1 MPDLI
6 GPLDPSDKSRGVATA
21 LAALLGPF
29 GAHRFY
35 VGKTGSG
42 ALMAATLGG
51 LGIWWLYD
59 LIVVAAGD
67 FRDAQGRRVSRWDPE
82 VGDVHSTEALAQ
94 EVDALRE
101 EVAELAER
109 LDFAERLLAAPRD
122 PAPSIP
128 PADPEWPRSK
138 HPPVASCPGGR
149 TSVPCFGW
157 RGRWSSSRS
166 A

>member
-1 MPDLI
+1 MPELI
-6 GPLDPSDKSRGVATA
+6 GPLDPSDKSRGIATA
-21 LAALLGPF
+21 LASLLGLF

-35 VGKTGSG
+35 VGKSGSG

-51 LGIWWLYD
+51 LGVWWLYD

-67 FRDAQGRRVSRWDPE
+67 FRDAQGRRVSRWDPG
-82 VGDVHSTEALAQ
+82 VGDAHSTEALAQ

-122 PAPSIP
+122 PAPSI
-128 PADPEWPRSK
+128 
-138 HPPVASCPGGR
+138 
-149 TSVPCFGW
+149 
-157 RGRWSSSRS
+157 SSRRS
-166 A
+166 

>member
-1 MPDLI
+1 MPEPA
-6 GPLDPSDKSRGVATA
+6 GPLDPSDKSRGIATA

-51 LGIWWLYD
+51 LGLWWLYD

-67 FRDAQGRRVSRWDPE
+67 FRDIEGRRVSRWDLE
-82 VGDVHSTEALAQ
+82 VGDARSTELLAQ
-94 EVDALRE
+94 EVDALRA

-122 PAPSIP
+122 PA
-128 PADPEWPRSK
+128 
-138 HPPVASCPGGR
+138 
-149 TSVPCFGW
+149 TSVPP
-157 RGRWSSSRS
+157 RRS
-166 A
+166 

>member
-1 MPDLI
+1 MTELT

-42 ALMAATLGG
+42 VLMAATLGG
-51 LGIWWLYD
+51 LGLWWLYD

-67 FRDAQGRRVSRWDPE
+67 FRDVQGRRVSRWDPG
-82 VGDVHSTEALAQ
+82 VADAQSTEVLAQ
-94 EVDALRE
+94 EVDALRT

-122 PAPSIP
+122 A
-128 PADPEWPRSK
+128 A
-138 HPPVASCPGGR
+138 
-149 TSVPCFGW
+149 TSVPP
-157 RGRWSSSRS
+157 RRS
-166 A
+166 

>member
-1 MPDLI
+1 MPELI

-35 VGKTGSG
+35 VGKTGTG
-42 ALMAATLGG
+42 ALMVVTVGG

-82 VGDVHSTEALAQ
+82 VGEVHGTEELAR
-94 EVDALRE
+94 EVDALRD

-109 LDFAERLLAAPRD
+109 LDFAERLLAAPRE
-122 PAPSIP
+122 PAPSTTS
-128 PADPEWPRSK
+128 PRS
-138 HPPVASCPGGR
+138 
-149 TSVPCFGW
+149 
-157 RGRWSSSRS
+157 
-166 A
+166 

>member
-29 GAHRFY
+29 GVHRFY

-82 VGDVHSTEALAQ
+82 VGDVHSTEALVH
-94 EVDALRE
+94 EIDALRE

-109 LDFAERLLAAPRD
+109 LDFAERLLAATRD

-128 PADPEWPRSK
+128 SRRS
-138 HPPVASCPGGR
+138 
-149 TSVPCFGW
+149 
-157 RGRWSSSRS
+157 
-166 A
+166 